1 MSNGDKEIKPKLDD
15 QYWFDFSENLT
26 KNAVTKR
33 DEAAGKL
40 QNLAIW
46 LWGIYTASAAVGFT
60 LSGKSLSILPTIL
73 IAAASAG
80 LIAVYWSTIW
90 VQMPDLIEFD
100 PRSPAEIKQAYSM
113 LVTSKH
119 RRLKFSLVLSVI
131 AAVMVSLAL
140 LLASV
145 PQKQTGL
152 PDFDAAIT
160 GVDKQRSLAL
170 TGSIPKATDV
180 TVSIQP
186 VGGEKVTAIQQRTF
200 KLADQGLLQV
210 SIPLETG
217 ATAVKV
223 TIEWNTPN
231 NMNVQLSKVVKEN
244 VHQNSAQK

>member
-1 MSNGDKEIKPKLDD
+1 MSNGDKDIKPKLDD

-26 KNAVTKR
+26 KNAVSKR

-40 QNLAIW
+40 QNLVIW

-60 LSGKSLSILPTIL
+60 LSGKSLSILPTVL
-73 IAAASAG
+73 IAAASAA
-80 LIAVYWSTIW
+80 LIAVYWGTIW

-100 PRSPAEIKQAYSM
+100 PRSPTEIKKAYSN

-119 RRLKFSLVLSVI
+119 RRLKFTVVLSII

-145 PQKQTGL
+145 PPGQTGL

-160 GVDKQRSLAL
+160 SVDGQQSLAL
-170 TGSIPKATDV
+170 TASITKATEV

-186 VGGEKVTAIQQRTF
+186 VGGKKGTGVQRRTF
-200 KLADQGLLQV
+200 KLADRGLLQV
-210 SIPLETG
+210 SIPLETD

-231 NMNVQLSKVVKEN
+231 NMNVQLSKVVKDK
-244 VHQNSAQK
+244 VQNSAKK